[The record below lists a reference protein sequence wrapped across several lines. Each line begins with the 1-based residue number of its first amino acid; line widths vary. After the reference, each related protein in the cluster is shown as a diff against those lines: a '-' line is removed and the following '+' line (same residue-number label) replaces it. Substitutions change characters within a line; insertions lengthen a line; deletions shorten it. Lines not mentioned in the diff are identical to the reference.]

1 MTNSLPKGAPKRPT
15 RRDETEVI
23 ELATGL
29 NRQLQRLALPEA
41 FTWLRLE
48 EPDSSQGGR
57 PREFPAAFFSGL
69 AMLRLEYPTVKGLVD
84 NVEGNAVLI
93 KALWDGALKAAEP
106 YSSTADMKR
115 WRRKA
120 NEDAFPSRATVQRYF
135 THASRRP
142 ADELTNRNLDV
153 VRELKA
159 FDPKEYSDPL
169 GPGRTLTADGTVYRG
184 PTANADS
191 ETVNKDTGEIHQR
204 RIDPASNIYTD
215 GTGTKTWG
223 PKVAIVG
230 TRALPHLQYG
240 VTVGIGHVDDPS
252 PSAEFDKVVEL
263 IKDVQGKLN
272 SHGLAATSVTADGAP
287 DGKHVAALA
296 DLGVATLS
304 TPKRKK
310 GKIPRRSIIGTFT
323 KKGKNIILELEGP
336 DIYELVNVAGK
347 RERRRAT
354 QRLKIIQKTD
364 AAGHLTQYIY
374 QEVTTESGQTILVP
388 HTQMDGRYGRPM
400 ESDEQYLK
408 RMSLMRAAAY
418 KDPRWTETYGTDRG
432 TAERANK
439 GDDDAM
445 PDRRIPAWGYHN
457 QLCWVADRKAAL
469 ALDLLAAHRIA
480 SGAMSPPHYP
490 DVTGRIA
497 AQRLLAY
504 IPQDITPVPNPHKS
518 RFQPISASIWAQN
531 PAISGFRDP

>member
-1 MTNSLPKGAPKRPT
+1 MNKNLPEGAPKRPR
-15 RRDETEVI
+15 RRDESQVI

-29 NRQLQRLALPEA
+29 DRQLQRLALPEA
-41 FTWLRLE
+41 FTWLTLE
-48 EPDSSQGGR
+48 EPDLSQGGR
-57 PREFPAAFFSGL
+57 PREFPPAFFSGL
-69 AMLRLEYPTVKGLVD
+69 ATLRLEYPTVQGLVK
-84 NVEGNAVLI
+84 NVKGNAVLI
-93 KALWDGALKAAEP
+93 KALWDGALKAMAP
-106 YSSTADMKR
+106 HSSAADMDR
-115 WRRKA
+115 WQRKA
-120 NEDAFPSRATVQRYF
+120 GLGEFPSRATVQRYF

-142 ADELTNRNLDV
+142 ADELLDKNLDV
-153 VRELKA
+153 VLELGT
-159 FDPKEYSDPL
+159 FDPKEYSEPL

-204 RIDPASNIYTD
+204 RIDPASNFYTD

-240 VTVGIGHVDDPS
+240 VTVGIGHVDDSS
-252 PSAEFDKVVEL
+252 PSAEFDRVVEL
-263 IKDVQGKLN
+263 TKDVQQKLN

-310 GKIPRRSIIGTFT
+310 GKTPRRWIIGTFT
-323 KKGKNIILELEGP
+323 KKGKNITLELEGP

-400 ESDEQYLK
+400 ESDKQYLK

-418 KDPRWTETYGTDRG
+418 KDPRWAETYGTDRG

-445 PDRRIPAWGYHN
+445 PDRRIPAWGCHN

-497 AQRLLAY
+497 A
-504 IPQDITPVPNPHKS
+504 
-518 RFQPISASIWAQN
+518 
-531 PAISGFRDP
+531 